1 MDDRPQQ
8 RILTLIAIALTFA
21 SGATDVASYTR
32 LGNVFTSVMTG
43 NIVLLG
49 LAVARHS
56 VTLASHTLVSIAG
69 YVTGVAGGTWIAHGF
84 RAAGAAADSGA
95 AGSGPAGS
103 GAGGSG
109 PAGSGSAGSGS
120 AGSGSAGAA
129 AKGGAWVLG
138 GAATDEERASGLP
151 VHVGWA
157 LLAQLILLCG
167 LTVGWEIDGASPAGW
182 AQFCLLATAATAMG
196 VQSSAVKYMGLSEV
210 STTYLTGTL
219 TGLVSSLVNPKQPT
233 QYRARRFGVLI
244 GLATGAALSGLLVAT
259 AADAVP
265 ALPLAALA
273 VCTFLASAP
282 RQWDSRL
289 LGRRAGTAQQP
300 DGTQPDRPTTDAGQP
315 DRPTTGEQPASEPER
330 DAAPPGNLPSSG
342 ERPAGAPA
350 DRLRPG
356 EAPAD
361 ARRPGEASPDARRPG
376 ELEPGGR

>member
-56 VTLASHTLVSIAG
+56 LTLASHTLVSIAG
-69 YVTGVAGGTWIAHGF
+69 YIAGVAGGTWIANGF
-84 RAAGAAADSGA
+84 RAAGAAQD
-95 AGSGPAGS
+95 
-103 GAGGSG
+103 
-109 PAGSGSAGSGS
+109 
-120 AGSGSAGAA
+120 
-129 AKGGAWVLG
+129 
-138 GAATDEERASGLP
+138 DESRASGLP
-151 VHVGWA
+151 GHVGWA
-157 LLAQLILLCG
+157 LLAELILLCG

-182 AQFCLLATAATAMG
+182 ARFCLLATAATAMG

-219 TGLVSSLVNPKQPT
+219 TGLVSSLVNPKQGT
-233 QYRARRFGVLI
+233 QFRARRFGVLI

-273 VCTFLASAP
+273 TCLFLASAP
-282 RQWDSRL
+282 RRWDSWL
-289 LGRRAGTAQQP
+289 VGRRADEAQQP
-300 DGTQPDRPTTDAGQP
+300 DAAQRLDEARPDAAQSDAAQSDAAQSDAAQSDRPTRDVAQL
-315 DRPTTGEQPASEPER
+315 DRPMTDVR
-330 DAAPPGNLPSSG
+330 
-342 ERPAGAPA
+342 
-350 DRLRPG
+350 RPG

-361 ARRPGEASPDARRPG
+361 EQRPGEAPADGRRPG

>member
-1 MDDRPQQ
+1 MDDSPQQQ

-56 VTLASHTLVSIAG
+56 LTLASHTLVSIAG
-69 YVTGVAGGTWIAHGF
+69 YITGVAGGTRIAHGF
-84 RAAGAAADSGA
+84 RAAGAATDSGA
-95 AGSGPAGS
+95 AGSEAAGS
-103 GAGGSG
+103 EA
-109 PAGSGSAGSGS
+109 
-120 AGSGSAGAA
+120 AGAV
-129 AKGGAWVLG
+129 AKGGGWVIG
-138 GAATDEERASGLP
+138 GADAEEERASGLP
-151 VHVGWA
+151 GHVGWA
-157 LLAQLILLCG
+157 LLAELILLCG

-196 VQSSAVKYMGLSEV
+196 VQSSTVKYMGLSEV

-219 TGLVSSLVNPKQPT
+219 TGLVSSLVNPKQAT
-233 QYRARRFGVLI
+233 QYRGRRFGVLI

-273 VCTFLASAP
+273 TCIFLASAP
-282 RQWDSRL
+282 RRWQASWLVGQRPDDAQ
-289 LGRRAGTAQQP
+289 RAG
-300 DGTQPDRPTTDAGQP
+300 
-315 DRPTTGEQPASEPER
+315 EPER
-330 DAAPPGNLPSSG
+330 DAAPPDDLPSG
-342 ERPAGAPA
+342 GQRLAEAPA
-350 DRLRPG
+350 DRQRQG

-361 ARRPGEASPDARRPG
+361 LRRPG

>member
-1 MDDRPQQ
+1 MDDSPQQ

-56 VTLASHTLVSIAG
+56 LTLASHTLVSIAG
-69 YVTGVAGGTWIAHGF
+69 YITGVAGGTWIAHGF
-84 RAAGAAADSGA
+84 RVAGAAADPGA
-95 AGSGPAGS
+95 AGSGA
-103 GAGGSG
+103 
-109 PAGSGSAGSGS
+109 

-129 AKGGAWVLG
+129 AKGGAWVIG
-138 GAATDEERASGLP
+138 GAAADEGRASGLP
-151 VHVGWA
+151 GHVGWA
-157 LLAQLILLCG
+157 LLAELILLCG

-182 AQFCLLATAATAMG
+182 AQFCLLAVAATAMG
-196 VQSSAVKYMGLSEV
+196 VQSSTVKYMGLSEV

-219 TGLVSSLVNPKQPT
+219 TGLVSSMVSPKQAT

-244 GLATGAALSGLLVAT
+244 GLATGAALSGLLIAT
-259 AADAVP
+259 AADAAP

-273 VCTFLASAP
+273 TCLLLASAP
-282 RQWDSRL
+282 RRWWDSRL
-289 LGRRAGTAQQP
+289 VAQRADAAQRPDAAQP
-300 DGTQPDRPTTDAGQP
+300 GRPTTD
-315 DRPTTGEQPASEPER
+315 EQRAREPER
-330 DAAPPGNLPSSG
+330 DAAPADGPLPDG
-342 ERPAGAPA
+342 QRPAEAPA
-350 DRLRPG
+350 DRQRPG

-361 ARRPGEASPDARRPG
+361 VRRPG

>member
-56 VTLASHTLVSIAG
+56 LTLASHTLVSIAG
-69 YVTGVAGGTWIAHGF
+69 YITGVAGGTWIAHGF
-84 RAAGAAADSGA
+84 RVAGAAADPGA
-95 AGSGPAGS
+95 AGSGA
-103 GAGGSG
+103 
-109 PAGSGSAGSGS
+109 

-129 AKGGAWVLG
+129 AKGGAWVIG
-138 GAATDEERASGLP
+138 GAAADEGRASGLP
-151 VHVGWA
+151 GHVGWA
-157 LLAQLILLCG
+157 LLAELILLCG

-182 AQFCLLATAATAMG
+182 AQFCLLAVAATAMG
-196 VQSSAVKYMGLSEV
+196 VQSSTVKYMGLSEV

-219 TGLVSSLVNPKQPT
+219 TGLVSSLLSPKQPT
-233 QYRARRFGVLI
+233 QHRARRFGVLI
-244 GLATGAALSGLLVAT
+244 GLATGAALSGLLIAT
-259 AADAVP
+259 AADAAP

-273 VCTFLASAP
+273 TCLLLASAP
-282 RQWDSRL
+282 RRWWDSRL
-289 LGRRAGTAQQP
+289 VAQRADAAQRPDAAQP
-300 DGTQPDRPTTDAGQP
+300 GRPTTD
-315 DRPTTGEQPASEPER
+315 EQRAREPER
-330 DAAPPGNLPSSG
+330 DAAPADGPLPDG
-342 ERPAGAPA
+342 QRPAEAPA
-350 DRLRPG
+350 DRQRPG

-361 ARRPGEASPDARRPG
+361 VRRPG

>member
-1 MDDRPQQ
+1 MDDSPQQ

-56 VTLASHTLVSIAG
+56 LTLASHTLVSIAG
-69 YVTGVAGGTWIAHGF
+69 YITGVAGGTWIAHGF
-84 RAAGAAADSGA
+84 RVAGAAADPGAAGSGA
-95 AGSGPAGS
+95 AGSGA
-103 GAGGSG
+103 
-109 PAGSGSAGSGS
+109 

-129 AKGGAWVLG
+129 AKGGAWVIG
-138 GAATDEERASGLP
+138 GGLP
-151 VHVGWA
+151 GHVGWA
-157 LLAQLILLCG
+157 LLAELILLCG

-182 AQFCLLATAATAMG
+182 AQFCLLAVAATAMG
-196 VQSSAVKYMGLSEV
+196 VQSSTVKYMGLSEV

-219 TGLVSSLVNPKQPT
+219 TGLVSSMVSPKQAT

-244 GLATGAALSGLLVAT
+244 GLATGAALSGLLIAT
-259 AADAVP
+259 AADAAP

-273 VCTFLASAP
+273 TCLLLASAP
-282 RQWDSRL
+282 RRWWDSRL
-289 LGRRAGTAQQP
+289 VAQRADAAQRPDAAQP
-300 DGTQPDRPTTDAGQP
+300 GRPTTD
-315 DRPTTGEQPASEPER
+315 EQRAREPER
-330 DAAPPGNLPSSG
+330 DAAPADGPLPDG
-342 ERPAGAPA
+342 QRPAEAPA
-350 DRLRPG
+350 DRQRPG

-361 ARRPGEASPDARRPG
+361 VRRPG

>member
-1 MDDRPQQ
+1 MDDSPQQ

-56 VTLASHTLVSIAG
+56 LTLASHTLVSIAG
-69 YVTGVAGGTWIAHGF
+69 YITGVAGGTWIAHGF
-84 RAAGAAADSGA
+84 RVAGAAADPGAAGSGA
-95 AGSGPAGS
+95 AGSGAAGS
-103 GAGGSG
+103 GA
-109 PAGSGSAGSGS
+109 

-129 AKGGAWVLG
+129 AKGGAWVIG
-138 GAATDEERASGLP
+138 GAAADEGRASGLP
-151 VHVGWA
+151 GHVGWA
-157 LLAQLILLCG
+157 LLAELILLCG

-182 AQFCLLATAATAMG
+182 AQFCLLAVAATAMG
-196 VQSSAVKYMGLSEV
+196 VQSSTVKYMGLSEV

-219 TGLVSSLVNPKQPT
+219 TGLVSSMVSPKQAT

-244 GLATGAALSGLLVAT
+244 GLATGAALSGLLIAT
-259 AADAVP
+259 AADAAP

-273 VCTFLASAP
+273 TCLLLASAP
-282 RQWDSRL
+282 RRWWDSRL
-289 LGRRAGTAQQP
+289 VAQRADAAQRPDAAQP
-300 DGTQPDRPTTDAGQP
+300 GRPTTD
-315 DRPTTGEQPASEPER
+315 EQRAREPER
-330 DAAPPGNLPSSG
+330 DAAPADGPLPDG
-342 ERPAGAPA
+342 QRPAEAPA
-350 DRLRPG
+350 DRQRPG

-361 ARRPGEASPDARRPG
+361 VRRPG

>member
-56 VTLASHTLVSIAG
+56 LTLASHTLVSIAG
-69 YVTGVAGGTWIAHGF
+69 YITGVAGGTWIARGF
-84 RAAGAAADSGA
+84 RAAGTAADSGA
-95 AGSGPAGS
+95 
-103 GAGGSG
+103 
-109 PAGSGSAGSGS
+109 

-138 GAATDEERASGLP
+138 GAAADEERASGLP
-151 VHVGWA
+151 GHVGWA
-157 LLAQLILLCG
+157 LLAELILLCG

-182 AQFCLLATAATAMG
+182 ARFCLLATAATAMG
-196 VQSSAVKYMGLSEV
+196 VQSSTVKYMGLSEV

-219 TGLVSSLVNPKQPT
+219 TGLVSSLVSPKQATP
-233 QYRARRFGVLI
+233 YRARRFGVLI
-244 GLATGAALSGLLVAT
+244 GLATGAALSGLLIAT

-273 VCTFLASAP
+273 TCIFLASAP
-282 RQWDSRL
+282 RRWQASWLVGQRPDDAQ
-289 LGRRAGTAQQP
+289 RAG
-300 DGTQPDRPTTDAGQP
+300 
-315 DRPTTGEQPASEPER
+315 EPER
-330 DAAPPGNLPSSG
+330 DAAPPDDLPSG
-342 ERPAGAPA
+342 GQRLAEAPA
-350 DRLRPG
+350 DRQRQG

-361 ARRPGEASPDARRPG
+361 LRRPG